1 MEIPEEMI
9 ETLVPAVRE
18 QLESPDTAYVK
29 NCLERLTGREKLG
42 EQEALELM
50 AQALAGHGFQYALNS
65 LFTLADISFY
75 ISAPAVVNAVSVKYT
90 IEQVIIH
97 SINRQSR

>member
-29 NCLERLTGREKLG
+29 NGLERLTGREKLG
-42 EQEALELM
+42 EQELM
-50 AQALAGHGFQYALNS
+50 AQALAITINAMVVGGRSFDSGKYKAL
-65 LFTLADISFY
+65 LKDLPALPDE
-75 ISAPAVVNAVSVKYT
+75 AP
-90 IEQVIIH
+90 
-97 SINRQSR
+97 

>member
-29 NCLERLTGREKLG
+29 NCLERLTGREK
-42 EQEALELM
+42 
-50 AQALAGHGFQYALNS
+50 AGRTGSSGTDGAGSGHY
-65 LFTLADISFY
+65 Y
-75 ISAPAVVNAVSVKYT
+75 
-90 IEQVIIH
+90 
-97 SINRQSR
+97 

>member
-9 ETLVPAVRE
+9 EPLVPAVRE

-50 AQALAGHGFQYALNS
+50 AQALAITINAMVVGGRSFDSGKYKAL
-65 LFTLADISFY
+65 LKDLPALPDE
-75 ISAPAVVNAVSVKYT
+75 AP
-90 IEQVIIH
+90 
-97 SINRQSR
+97 

>member
-29 NCLERLTGREKLG
+29 NCLERLTGREKLE

-50 AQALAGHGFQYALNS
+50 AQALAITINAMMVGGRPFDSGKYKAL
-65 LFTLADISFY
+65 LKDLPTLPDE
-75 ISAPAVVNAVSVKYT
+75 AP
-90 IEQVIIH
+90 
-97 SINRQSR
+97 

>member
-50 AQALAGHGFQYALNS
+50 AQALAITINARWWGA
-65 LFTLADISFY
+65 
-75 ISAPAVVNAVSVKYT
+75 APLIREST
-90 IEQVIIH
+90 
-97 SINRQSR
+97 RRC

>member
-50 AQALAGHGFQYALNS
+50 AQALAITINAMVVGGRSFDSEEYKAL
-65 LFTLADISFY
+65 LKDLPALPDE
-75 ISAPAVVNAVSVKYT
+75 AP
-90 IEQVIIH
+90 
-97 SINRQSR
+97 

>member
-18 QLESPDTAYVK
+18 QLESQDTAYVK

-50 AQALAGHGFQYALNS
+50 AQALAITINAMVVGGRSFDSEKYKAL
-65 LFTLADISFY
+65 LKDLPALPDE
-75 ISAPAVVNAVSVKYT
+75 AP
-90 IEQVIIH
+90 
-97 SINRQSR
+97 

>member
-50 AQALAGHGFQYALNS
+50 AQALAITINAMVVGGRSFDSEKYQALLND
-65 LFTLADISFY
+65 LPALPDD
-75 ISAPAVVNAVSVKYT
+75 AP
-90 IEQVIIH
+90 
-97 SINRQSR
+97 

>member
-29 NCLERLTGREKLG
+29 NCLERLTGREKLE

-50 AQALAGHGFQYALNS
+50 AQALAITINAMMVGGSPFDSGKYKAL
-65 LFTLADISFY
+65 LKDLPALPDE
-75 ISAPAVVNAVSVKYT
+75 AP
-90 IEQVIIH
+90 
-97 SINRQSR
+97 

>member
-50 AQALAGHGFQYALNS
+50 AQALAITINAMVVVGGRSFDSGKYKAL
-65 LFTLADISFY
+65 LKDLPALPDE
-75 ISAPAVVNAVSVKYT
+75 AP
-90 IEQVIIH
+90 
-97 SINRQSR
+97 

>member
-18 QLESPDTAYVK
+18 QLESPDTTYVK

-50 AQALAGHGFQYALNS
+50 AQALAITINAMVVGGR
-65 LFTLADISFY
+65 SFD
-75 ISAPAVVNAVSVKYT
+75 SGKY
-90 IEQVIIH
+90 
-97 SINRQSR
+97 

>member
-50 AQALAGHGFQYALNS
+50 AQALAITINAMVVVGRSFDSEKYKAL
-65 LFTLADISFY
+65 LKDLPALPDE
-75 ISAPAVVNAVSVKYT
+75 AP
-90 IEQVIIH
+90 
-97 SINRQSR
+97 

>member
-29 NCLERLTGREKLG
+29 NCLERLTGREKL
-42 EQEALELM
+42 M
-50 AQALAGHGFQYALNS
+50 AQALAITINAMVVGGRSFDSGKYKAL
-65 LFTLADISFY
+65 LKDLPALPDE
-75 ISAPAVVNAVSVKYT
+75 AP
-90 IEQVIIH
+90 
-97 SINRQSR
+97 

>member
-1 MEIPEEMI
+1 MEIPDEMI

-29 NCLERLTGREKLG
+29 ACLERLTGREKLG

-50 AQALAGHGFQYALNS
+50 AQALAVTINEMVVGGRPFDSGRYKAL
-65 LFTLADISFY
+65 LKDLPALPDE
-75 ISAPAVVNAVSVKYT
+75 AP
-90 IEQVIIH
+90 
-97 SINRQSR
+97 

>member
-42 EQEALELM
+42 EQETPAGAGRSTGCASSRHGAVLRAVPGKGMRWRWGAALLIRE
-50 AQALAGHGFQYALNS
+50 S
-65 LFTLADISFY
+65 T
-75 ISAPAVVNAVSVKYT
+75 
-90 IEQVIIH
+90 
-97 SINRQSR
+97 RRC

>member
-18 QLESPDTAYVK
+18 QLEAPDTAYVK

-50 AQALAGHGFQYALNS
+50 AQALAITINAMVVGGRSFDSEKYKAL
-65 LFTLADISFY
+65 LKDLPALPDE
-75 ISAPAVVNAVSVKYT
+75 AP
-90 IEQVIIH
+90 
-97 SINRQSR
+97 

>member
-50 AQALAGHGFQYALNS
+50 AQALAITINAMVVGGRSFDSEKYKAL
-65 LFTLADISFY
+65 LKDFPALPDE
-75 ISAPAVVNAVSVKYT
+75 AP
-90 IEQVIIH
+90 
-97 SINRQSR
+97 

>member
-50 AQALAGHGFQYALNS
+50 AQALAITINAMVVGGRSFDSGKYKALLKDLPDRKS
-65 LFTLADISFY
+65 
-75 ISAPAVVNAVSVKYT
+75 VV
-90 IEQVIIH
+90 
-97 SINRQSR
+97 

>member
-50 AQALAGHGFQYALNS
+50 AQALAITINAMVVGGRSFDSEKYKALFKD
-65 LFTLADISFY
+65 LPALPDE
-75 ISAPAVVNAVSVKYT
+75 AP
-90 IEQVIIH
+90 
-97 SINRQSR
+97 

>member
-50 AQALAGHGFQYALNS
+50 AQALAITINAMVVGGRSFDSEKYKAL
-65 LFTLADISFY
+65 LKDLPALPDE
-75 ISAPAVVNAVSVKYT
+75 AP
-90 IEQVIIH
+90 
-97 SINRQSR
+97 

>member
-50 AQALAGHGFQYALNS
+50 AQAITINAMVVGGRSFDSGKYKAL
-65 LFTLADISFY
+65 LKDLPALPDE
-75 ISAPAVVNAVSVKYT
+75 AP
-90 IEQVIIH
+90 
-97 SINRQSR
+97 